1 MSGILEDA
9 ELRSTTRDLVHT
21 EEQVCQSRGAPII
34 PPHLVKVPENRDE
47 VQADGRVG
55 IIKDSATWQV
65 QDKGS
70 SHLVKSPVELWPVSR
85 QMSSQCIY
93 IELPV
98 ALPPRDYPK
107 HPGNVLVLS
116 VAGYRINPTVP
127 EDPLTST
134 R

>member
-1 MSGILEDA
+1 MSGMPEAA
-9 ELRSTTRDLVHT
+9 ELRSTTRDLVHI
-21 EEQVCQSRGAPII
+21 EEQVCQSRGAPVI
-34 PPHLVKVPENRDE
+34 PPHLIKVPENRDE

-55 IIKDSATWQV
+55 ITKDSATQQV

-70 SHLVKSPVELWPVSR
+70 SLLIESPVKLWPVSR

-98 ALPPRDYPK
+98 ALPPRNYPK
-107 HPGNVLVLS
+107 HPRNVLILS
-116 VAGYRINPTVP
+116 IAGYRINPTIP
-127 EDPLTST
+127 EDPLTGT

>member
-1 MSGILEDA
+1 MSGMPKAAKLC
-9 ELRSTTRDLVHT
+9 STMRNLVHT
-21 EEQVCQSRGAPII
+21 VEQVSQSGGAPII
-34 PPHLVKVPENRDE
+34 SPHLIEVPEDRDE

-55 IIKDSATWQV
+55 ITKDSATQQV